1 MYKSNPG
8 ARPYSKE
15 GGAMNLKL
23 EIVNVKD
30 AQFGEKTAIRDGTL
44 YISRH
49 ELQELLQQDKR
60 FSKVDIEIA
69 RPGESCRIVRIF
81 DVIEPRCKLGGTGEN
96 FPGELGKTRT
106 VGEGRTRVLRGAA
119 VVTVNLK
126 ESADYATQVSQE
138 IIEMSG
144 TAGEMGFYGKLQN
157 VILVCSPAEG
167 VATVEYHNALKI
179 AGLKTAV
186 YLAEATSANQAD
198 EIETYDIGPLAGAAK
213 GIEHLPRIAYIY
225 QVRSLQSVL
234 EIPAHDGCYYGDNLK
249 KILPTIVHPNEILD
263 GAIIKGYRN
272 MGQETYTV
280 QNHPVVLG
288 LYGRHGKELN
298 FVGVV
303 ITVATYTEPERERF
317 AAITSKLVK
326 SVLGADGVILTK
338 IGGGAPHVDLGQ
350 ALEQCEKLG
359 VKTAAIVNQE
369 ALIFNTPLANAI
381 VNTGR
386 PPQIALPPVEKVIGG
401 PMSYSGKPAE
411 GEIKVTE
418 LNGTNSQIGASKFTM
433 REV

>member
-1 MYKSNPG
+1 
-8 ARPYSKE
+8 
-15 GGAMNLKL
+15 
-23 EIVNVKD
+23 
-30 AQFGEKTAIRDGTL
+30 
-44 YISRH
+44 
-49 ELQELLQQDKR
+49 
-60 FSKVDIEIA
+60 
-69 RPGESCRIVRIF
+69 
-81 DVIEPRCKLGGTGEN
+81 KLGGTGEN
-96 FPGELGKTRT
+96 FPGELGKIKTL
-106 VGEGRTRVLRGAA
+106 GEGRTRVFRGAS

-126 ESADYATQVSQE
+126 ESSDYATQTSQE
-138 IIEMSG
+138 VIEMSG
-144 TAGEMGFYGKLQN
+144 AAADMGFYGKLQN
-157 VILVCSPAEG
+157 VVLVCRPADG
-167 VATVEYHNALKI
+167 VATIDYHNALKL
-179 AGLKTAV
+179 AGLRTAV
-186 YLAEATSANQAD
+186 YLAEATAGNQAD
-198 EIETYDIGPLAGAAK
+198 EIENYDIGPLARAEK
-213 GIEHLPRIAYIY
+213 GLEHLPRIAYIY

-234 EIPAHDGCYYGDNLK
+234 EIPAHDGCFYGDNMK

-288 LYGRHGKELN
+288 LYGKHGKELC
-298 FVGVV
+298 FAGVV

-326 SVLGADGVILTK
+326 WVLGADGVILTK

-350 ALEQCEKLG
+350 TLEQCEKLG

-386 PPQIALPPVEKVIGG
+386 PSQTTLPAVKKVIGG
-401 PMSYSGKPAE
+401 PMNYGGKPAE
-411 GEIKVTE
+411 GEIKVSDF
-418 LNGTNSQIGASKFTM
+418 NGTASQIGASKFTM